1 MLSGAS
7 AGADMFGIELYG
19 VGPDGEPVGPERV
32 PFDGDNIDDA
42 DSQAE
47 LLIRDGAYR
56 FGKAKTFKIYD
67 GDRQLVYDS
76 EAD

>member
-1 MLSGAS
+1 
-7 AGADMFGIELYG
+7 MFAIELYG
-19 VGPDGEPVGPERV
+19 VGPDGKPVGPERA

-42 DSQAE
+42 IEQAE
-47 LLIRDGAYR
+47 LLIRDSNFR

-67 GDRQLVYDS
+67 DDRRLVYDS